1 MHLLISHPFVL
12 FGVDTSAAGLCDV
25 LELRLSTFVY
35 LAARRVRDIKINL
48 SATPM
53 TNKPI
58 LLSVI
63 FLK

>member
-1 MHLLISHPFVL
+1 MQLLISHPFVL
-12 FGVDTSAAGLCDV
+12 FGEDTSAAGLCGI

-35 LAARRVRDIKINL
+35 LAARRVRDIEINL
-48 SATPM
+48 AATLM

-58 LLSVI
+58 LLSFV